1 MRISET
7 CIAVAAVLALG
18 ATPSLAFE
26 TTRSAP
32 AGPMPVLNLEAPR
45 PVPPA
50 PVMSVDPRAA
60 VPPPSGLAMDV
71 QRGVTSP
78 SIAEATRCG
87 MTMARAADKKA
98 LSALQ
103 YQAEQGQPAAQL
115 QLGSM
120 FARGDGVPRD
130 DLKAFDYFNRIAESH
145 VDEEPGTPQARI
157 AANAF
162 VALGC
167 YYLEGIPNT
176 RVRADPEEARNRFH
190 YAATYFGDPDA
201 QYHLARTMLDGVGGP
216 RAPQQAVKWLGLA
229 AGRGQHQAQAVL
241 GRLLFEGAV
250 VRRQAA
256 RGLMWLSLA
265 RDSATPEEVWIVEL
279 WDAAFKQASDDERA
293 MALKYIEEWVRGRR
307 R

>member
-1 MRISET
+1 M
-7 CIAVAAVLALG
+7 ALVAAALALG
-18 ATPSLAFE
+18 VAPAPAFE
-26 TTRSAP
+26 TTRGGA

-50 PVMSVDPRAA
+50 PVMSIDPRAA

-71 QRGVTSP
+71 PRGVTSP

-120 FARGDGVPRD
+120 LARGDGVPRD
-130 DLKAFDYFNRIAESH
+130 DLKAFEYFNRIAESH
-145 VDEEPGTPQARI
+145 VDEEPGTAQARI

-201 QYHLARTMLDGVGGP
+201 QYHLARTMLDGIGGP
-216 RAPQQAVKWLGLA
+216 RTPQQAVKWLGLA

-265 RDSATPEEVWIVEL
+265 RDSATPDEAWIVEL
-279 WDAAFKQASDDERA
+279 WDAAFKQATDDERA
-293 MALKYIEEWVRGRR
+293 MAVKYIEEWVRGRR